1 MKKEYIL
8 ALITVTLWGTLASCS
23 KLMMGSLTP
32 MAVLFYSS
40 AIASVTLLV
49 VNLCINGPSGFRQ
62 YRLQDY
68 GIIAGL
74 GFIGLFLYT
83 ALYYTGLNYLTSQ
96 IGCII
101 NYMWP
106 MMIILFSCIILREAF
121 TWRKA
126 LAILCAFGG
135 VAVISLQNG
144 VDALLHG
151 SLTGVLCCLGA
162 AVCYGFY
169 SVMNKKYSYNQ
180 WIMLW
185 VAFTVTAVLSGLW
198 CAATGS
204 FGQLPARDWLWMLW
218 IGAMGDG
225 IAYVLWGMAVNS
237 GNTAK
242 VSILGYL
249 TPFIGLIF
257 GRILLGEHISA
268 LSFLGLILIIGGVF
282 VQMRDS
288 H

>member
-106 MMIILFSCIILREAF
+106 MMIILFSCIILRG
-121 TWRKA
+121 A
-126 LAILCAFGG
+126 LPGERHWLYC
-135 VAVISLQNG
+135 VPLAVLRSYPCKTGLTRCC
-144 VDALLHG
+144 
-151 SLTGVLCCLGA
+151 TGVLP
-162 AVCYGFY
+162 V
-169 SVMNKKYSYNQ
+169 SS
-180 WIMLW
+180 
-185 VAFTVTAVLSGLW
+185 AVLAPLS
-198 CAATGS
+198 ATV
-204 FGQLPARDWLWMLW
+204 F
-218 IGAMGDG
+218 
-225 IAYVLWGMAVNS
+225 
-237 GNTAK
+237 
-242 VSILGYL
+242 IL
-249 TPFIGLIF
+249 
-257 GRILLGEHISA
+257 S
-268 LSFLGLILIIGGVF
+268 
-282 VQMRDS
+282 
-288 H
+288 